1 MTLDQQLK
9 LCRICTNRKMDAAT
23 GLVCSLTGNK
33 PAFEG
38 TCSTFNVDQPEAD
51 RLIAL
56 ERAAQAEEAQGGS
69 DGFSYE
75 RQGVSKGVLGGVV
88 MLVIAGVWFFAGLAA
103 GRIFFYPPILAVVGI
118 YSIIKGLATGN
129 YAGKK

>member
-9 LCRICTNRKMDAAT
+9 LCRICTNRQMNPAT
-23 GLVCSLTGNK
+23 GLVCSLTSRK
-33 PAFEG
+33 PEFEG
-38 TCSTFNVDQPEAD
+38 TCPSFAVDQPEAD

-75 RQGVSKGVLGGVV
+75 RKGVSKGVLGGVV
-88 MLVIAGVWFFAGLAA
+88 MLVIAAVWFFAGMAA
-103 GRIFFYPPILAVVGI
+103 GYIFFYPPILAVVGI

>member
-1 MTLDQQLK
+1 M
-9 LCRICTNRKMDAAT
+9 NPAT

-69 DGFSYE
+69 DGFGYE

-103 GRIFFYPPILAVVGI
+103 GRIFFYPPVLAVVGI